1 MFGGFFSR
9 FGGIFAPTRSATE
22 VKKNSFETNLGSESA
37 KNINSQAREPKDAP
51 SKSRS
56 QSENEF
62 NVVVQ
67 DVLDHSLLIKPMRRY
82 GRICDCPKDPNFSMF
97 CRKARNWYENT
108 NSGSQTIA
116 EETGNKYSKM
126 KTMYKNL
133 ATMQPDE
140 DSLAQ
145 IERDLGRTFPRHHYF
160 MKSIGGRGHE
170 KLRRV
175 LIAFS
180 NYERQVNYVQGM
192 NFIVA

>member
-1 MFGGFFSR
+1 MDSQDASSFTSDKKNLNSPS
-9 FGGIFAPTRSATE
+9 APTTSQDAA
-22 VKKNSFETNLGSESA
+22 SQFAQDAHETTLIIEDTVD
-37 KNINSQAREPKDAP
+37 P
-51 SKSRS
+51 
-56 QSENEF
+56 
-62 NVVVQ
+62 
-67 DVLDHSLLIKPMRRY
+67 SLLMKPMRRY
-82 GRICDCPKDPNFSMF
+82 GRICDCPKDPDFTMF
-97 CRKARNWYENT
+97 CTKARTWYEMT
-108 NSGSQTIA
+108 CTGSQSLSSNTDQR
-116 EETGNKYSKM
+116 YQKM
-126 KTMYKNL
+126 KAAYKDL
-133 ATMQPDE
+133 TLLQPDD